1 MTSTDVLQKITFH
14 SGIIEGRIFDVF
26 ARTKCQIEIKSE
38 EISRPVA
45 VSEDSYTNSFV
56 GMWAKKS
63 KTIQN
68 RDPRDNA
75 YLNFCIMWEAN
86 IWSYFLCRYSWS
98 DQIKSNFL
106 PGQFCLVHVWKIVVD
121 DGFRIESA
129 VLSHVEGRCRHSFLL
144 NGRVGAA

>member
-1 MTSTDVLQKITFH
+1 MSSTDVLQKITFH
-14 SGIIEGRIFDVF
+14 SGIIEARIFDVF

-45 VSEDSYTNSFV
+45 ASEASYTNSFV

-75 YLNFCIMWEAN
+75 YLNFCIM
-86 IWSYFLCRYSWS
+86 
-98 DQIKSNFL
+98 
-106 PGQFCLVHVWKIVVD
+106 
-121 DGFRIESA
+121 
-129 VLSHVEGRCRHSFLL
+129 
-144 NGRVGAA
+144 